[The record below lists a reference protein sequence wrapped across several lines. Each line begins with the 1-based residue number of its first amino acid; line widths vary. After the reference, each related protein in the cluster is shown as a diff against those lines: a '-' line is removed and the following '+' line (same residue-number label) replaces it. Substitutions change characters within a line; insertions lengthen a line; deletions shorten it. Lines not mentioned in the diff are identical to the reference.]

1 MNTNGYGEKM
11 LHKTVT
17 VETNDKKNPL
27 ARLEIGGKIEKFATI
42 LPASVRLSG
51 PLGKPIVGEVKIV
64 PKGKYPFSL
73 TEARALDGKN
83 ILFKLDEMTN
93 QPEKG
98 YVLHIENTK
107 KDVGRYRDTIVLKT
121 TNKLKPELE
130 IRIYGNIFAPK
141 SGPPVR
147 GDQNLQ
153 KFLDAIKKQQQ
164 KNGKSGEAQGEKKSL
179 SEDGRKVFEQLIKQN
194 QEKQKNPVKED

>member
-1 MNTNGYGEKM
+1 M

-17 VETNDKKNPL
+17 VETNDKKNPV
-27 ARLEIGGKIEKFATI
+27 ARLEISGKIEKFATI

-64 PKGKYPFSL
+64 PQEKYPFSV
-73 TEARALDGKN
+73 TEAKALDGKN

-98 YVLHIENTK
+98 YVLHIENAK
-107 KDVGRYRDTIVLKT
+107 KDAGRYRDTIVLKT

-141 SGPPVR
+141 SGLPVQ
-147 GDQNLQ
+147 GDQSLQ
-153 KFLDAIKKQQQ
+153 KFLDAIKKQQH
-164 KNGKSGEAQGEKKSL
+164 KNGKNGEAQGEKKSR
-179 SEDGRKVFEQLIKQN
+179 SEDGQKVFEQLIKQS
-194 QEKQKNPVKED
+194 QEKQKNLVKED